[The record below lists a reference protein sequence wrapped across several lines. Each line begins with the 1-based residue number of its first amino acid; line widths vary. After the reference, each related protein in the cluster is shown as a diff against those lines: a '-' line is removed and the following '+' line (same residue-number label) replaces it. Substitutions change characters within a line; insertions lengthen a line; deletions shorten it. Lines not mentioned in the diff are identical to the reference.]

1 MLLSNNYFYSK
12 NSSVLEIIAEA
23 EAEELNKTYY
33 ILNSFPLCTDCNE
46 VFLKYK
52 SIKLACLRTNS
63 CSACYDKL
71 SIKNTIEIREDWI
84 DNFVKDIKTPSI
96 N

>member
-33 ILNSFPLCTDCNE
+33 ILNSFPLCIDCNE

-52 SIKLACLRTNS
+52 SIKLACIRTES

-71 SIKNTIEIREDWI
+71 GTLNEIEIREDWI
-84 DNFVKDIKTPSI
+84 DSIVKDIKSPSI